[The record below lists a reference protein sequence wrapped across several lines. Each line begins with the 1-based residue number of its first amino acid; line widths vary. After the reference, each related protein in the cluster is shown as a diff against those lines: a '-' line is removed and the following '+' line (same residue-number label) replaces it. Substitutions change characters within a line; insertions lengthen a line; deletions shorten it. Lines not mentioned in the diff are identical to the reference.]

1 MQFEKAHLSQSN
13 RTEACFFGQQG
24 MPSAICM
31 ACPSAAGA
39 MVAARAEGAAAIG
52 GAAGPITTPTAIPSA
67 KNQRMAA
74 RSFMAAKSHRR
85 DGLRSPMILNLEPV
99 GGRSH
104 HALVRGD
111 GPHPKAALRP
121 IAPYPHIARWK
132 RCSEGHLRHGR
143 ENKPADLCAGLRY
156 GPLVSKEW
164 FSFAGPWLK
173 EMRRA
178 QNQALIND
186 TRSNSEDAGE
196 RNSHIRGE

>member
-39 MVAARAEGAAAIG
+39 MVAVRAEGAAAIG

-111 GPHPKAALRP
+111 GPHLKAALRP
-121 IAPYPHIARWK
+121 DSAIPAYRSMETRLGRAPASRTREQARQFVRWAT
-132 RCSEGHLRHGR
+132 LRSSGEQR
-143 ENKPADLCAGLRY
+143 M
-156 GPLVSKEW
+156 V
-164 FSFAGPWLK
+164 FF
-173 EMRRA
+173 RRA
-178 QNQALIND
+178 LAQ
-186 TRSNSEDAGE
+186 RDATGP
-196 RNSHIRGE
+196 RPSAN